1 MFFVYT
7 YIYIY
12 MYIYLSIFL
21 SICVCVIFRTFSVWD
36 SKEGAG
42 GCPGVRNN
50 KWSGLEVRALKFEVR
65 ILKSKFMVLKLKFRI
80 WGLLDQRPL
89 SGSGAG
95 TQFRKRP
102 CEVTSLSEGF

>member
-1 MFFVYT
+1 MYIL

-12 MYIYLSIFL
+12 VYLPIHLSIYL
-21 SICVCVIFRTFSVWD
+21 CVRDTLD
-36 SKEGAG
+36 LLGAG
-42 GCPGVRNN
+42 FKRGGGGCSGVRNN
-50 KWSGLEVRALKFEVR
+50 KWFGLEVRALKFEVR
-65 ILKSKFMVLKLKFRI
+65 VLKFKFIVLKLKFRI
-80 WGLLDQRPL
+80 SGLLDRRPL